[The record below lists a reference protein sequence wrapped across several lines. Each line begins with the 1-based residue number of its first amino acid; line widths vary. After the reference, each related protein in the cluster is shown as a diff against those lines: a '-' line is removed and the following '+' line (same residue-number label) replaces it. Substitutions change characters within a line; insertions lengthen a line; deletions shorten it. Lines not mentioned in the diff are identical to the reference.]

1 VLGKRPAGDD
11 DPSRNVGFNRGKTVV
26 LGKQQIVRNYFI
38 VRLRAQCRARG
49 FTLIELMITLAVAA
63 ILLMIAVPSFK
74 HILLETHL
82 SDINS
87 DLAGDLQYAR
97 TEAVSRQTNI
107 AVAAS
112 SGSWQNG
119 WTVQVPA
126 ASSTG
131 TATVLRRHP
140 AIPAQYVVNA
150 APASSVTYVSQG
162 TLPTGSAGACFTISV
177 PDGQNN
183 QPRFLQVLPGGMLQ
197 QATGGTTPTLPN
209 CTAP

>member
-1 VLGKRPAGDD
+1 MIHPASSASTGA
-11 DPSRNVGFNRGKTVV
+11 TVV
-26 LGKQQIVRNYFI
+26 LGKQEIMRTQFVT
-38 VRLRAQCRARG
+38 RLRACCRARG

-97 TEAVSRQTNI
+97 TEAVSRQTG
-107 AVAAS
+107 VQVAS
-112 SGSWQNG
+112 SAGSWQNG
-119 WTVQVPA
+119 WMVQVPA

-131 TATVLRRHP
+131 AATVLRRHP

-150 APASSVTYVSQG
+150 APASSVAYVAQG
-162 TLPTGSAGACFTISV
+162 TLSTGSAGACFTISAQN
-177 PDGQNN
+177 GENN
-183 QPRFLQVLPGGMLQ
+183 QPRFLQVLPGGMLR
-197 QATGGTTPTLPN
+197 QATGGTTPVTPN